1 MDTPEIIITIL
12 GLITGILNLVAV
24 ILPFFSNKSNN
35 SSPVIQVNGNSNSIK
50 QGNHKTK
57 INLNLTIN
65 KTDNRSIVAS
75 NGVESK
81 ESNTHFIFIAVILL
95 LAFIAH
101 ILNSLICAVWIL
113 LIISSLL
120 SIYICY
126 CNHRNEI
133 LNILGFT
140 KVKQLGFLVTPVLIS
155 VLFLIQ
161 YIAFL
166 RNADIKDFVALTQ
179 AGTSIISAFVG
190 IFFLILSQISILILT
205 HIKNNAFE
213 KFFIKASMMWPLG
226 IVVCMLPLIFFLI

>member
-1 MDTPEIIITIL
+1 MNTPEIILTVL

-35 SSPVIQVNGNSNSIK
+35 SSTVIQVNGNSNSIK

-57 INLNLTIN
+57 INLNFTIN
-65 KTDNRSIVAS
+65 KTDNRSIVT
-75 NGVESK
+75 SK
-81 ESNTHFIFIAVILL
+81 DTELKETYTPFILIAVMLS
-95 LAFIAH
+95 LAIIAR

-126 CNHRNEI
+126 RNHQNEI
-133 LNILGFT
+133 LNKLGFT
-140 KVKQLGFLVTPVLIS
+140 QVKQIGFFVTPVLIS

-161 YIAFL
+161 YIAFM
-166 RNADIKDFVALTQ
+166 RTGDIKDFATLTY

-190 IFFLILSQISILILT
+190 IFFLMLSQISILILT

>member
-1 MDTPEIIITIL
+1 MDTPEIIVTIL

-65 KTDNRSIVAS
+65 KTDNRSIVTSKGA
-75 NGVESK
+75 ESK
-81 ESNTHFIFIAVILL
+81 ESNTPFIFIAVILL
-95 LAFIAH
+95 LAFIAR

-126 CNHRNEI
+126 RNHRNEI
-133 LNILGFT
+133 LNTLGFT
-140 KVKQLGFLVTPVLIS
+140 KVKQIGFLVTPVFIS

-161 YIAFL
+161 HIDFL

-179 AGTSIISAFVG
+179 AGTSIISAFLG
-190 IFFLILSQISILILT
+190 IFFLMLSQISILILT

-213 KFFIKASMMWPLG
+213 KFFNKASMMWPLG
-226 IVVCMLPLIFFLI
+226 IVVCMLPLILFLI

>member
-1 MDTPEIIITIL
+1 MNTPEIILTVL

-35 SSPVIQVNGNSNSIK
+35 SSPVTKVNGNSNSIK

-65 KTDNRSIVAS
+65 KTDNRSTVTS
-75 NGVESK
+75 NGAESK
-81 ESNTHFIFIAVILL
+81 ESNTPYMLIVVILL
-95 LAFIAH
+95 LAFIAR

-126 CNHRNEI
+126 RNHRDEI
-133 LNILGFT
+133 LNKLGFT
-140 KVKQLGFLVTPVLIS
+140 KVKQIGFLATPVLIS

-190 IFFLILSQISILILT
+190 IFFLMLSQISILILT
-205 HIKNNAFE
+205 QIKNNAFE
-213 KFFIKASMMWPLG
+213 KFFNKASTMWPLG
-226 IVVCMLPLIFFLI
+226 IVVCMLPLILFLI